1 MQAVAIEDA
10 DRNTDDYAMIF
21 AAQKGDTEAIEYL
34 LKKYKRI
41 VLACVRYYFLP
52 GAEKEDLVQEGMIA
66 LYNAIKGFN
75 FKHPF
80 PVFVKTCVARR
91 LYSVVRLYNC
101 QKHKVLSSAIYLHNP
116 IYDSEKKTLLDIV
129 PGEDADPCELI
140 ADMDEAKWVMKR
152 AQKKLTELEKQA
164 LELYIEGLTYRDI
177 ADILNAPPKAVDNAL
192 QRAKRK
198 LKEVFNAKRED

>member
-21 AAQKGDTEAIEYL
+21 AAQKGDTKAIEYL

-66 LYNAIKGFN
+66 LYNAIKGFTYRYT
-75 FKHPF
+75 F
-80 PVFVKTCVARR
+80 PSFAKTCVTRK
-91 LYSVVRLYNC
+91 LYSVIRLQNGL
-101 QKHKVLSSAIYLHNP
+101 KHKLLTNAVCLNKP
-116 IYDSEKKTLLDIV
+116 VYDNGNRTLFDTM
-129 PGEDADPCELI
+129 PGKNADPCDLI
-140 ADMDEAKWVMKR
+140 SEIDERKWRVNQARKN
-152 AQKKLTELEKQA
+152 LIELEKQV
-164 LELYIEGLTYRDI
+164 LKLYVDGLNYKDI
-177 ADILNAPPKAVDNAL
+177 ADTLNLKPKTVDNAL

-198 LKEVFNAKRED
+198 IREVLNAQRED